1 MKKQS
6 SRARAQSTPPVRHQL
21 DHELPTVIHNPE
33 EDMTALGRWAHHAM
47 LEPRRYLA
55 WPMAVI
61 GGVILLMIL
70 LRWTTGGSA
79 TEAEVW
85 KKLETAKTPAERIDI
100 ARADAKSP
108 AATWAKLQ
116 AATEFYNQALA
127 DMPNN
132 RDVALPTSKKALDL
146 FDEVVKESPHDSPQ
160 ARVAALGKA
169 RVLEMR
175 NELPR
180 AIEQYQLVAKDWPD
194 TPEAV
199 EAGRFAEVLKDP
211 RAAEFYK
218 ELYAYSPTKVT
229 LPPFGTETL
238 PPPGG
243 APAAGTPKASAA
255 NPTTPAI
262 PPSDQPP
269 LLSPDLG
276 AIPGVREVIEPK
288 AGASAKPAPAKA
300 GTPVDKTKSPE
311 LPADVFSPTSGESKP
326 K

>member
-33 EDMTALGRWAHHAM
+33 ENMTALGRWAHHAM

-55 WPMAVI
+55 WPTAII

-70 LRWTTGGSA
+70 LRWATGGSA
-79 TEAEVW
+79 TEAELW
-85 KKLETAKTPAERIDI
+85 KKLETATTPAQRVDI
-100 ARADAKSP
+100 ARTDAKSP

-116 AATEFYNQALA
+116 AATEFYNLALA
-127 DMPNN
+127 DMPHN

-146 FDEVVKESPHDSPQ
+146 FDEVIKESPHDSPQ

-180 AIEQYQLVAKDWPD
+180 AIEQYQLVAKEWPD
-194 TPEAV
+194 TPEAR
-199 EAGRFAEVLKDP
+199 EAARFAEALKDP

-218 ELYAYSPTKVT
+218 ELYAYAPTKVT
-229 LPPFGTETL
+229 IPPLGTETFEHNL
-238 PPPGG
+238 
-243 APAAGTPKASAA
+243 APGTPKASA
-255 NPTTPAI
+255 PTPATTAN
-262 PPSDQPP
+262 PPSDQSPV
-269 LLSPDLG
+269 LSPDLG
-276 AIPGVREVIEPK
+276 AIPGVREVIEPR

-311 LPADVFSPTSGESKP
+311 LPDEVFSPKSGESKP